1 METTEEL
8 RPSFVCAH
16 VLAEPMIDFAR
27 FSKFERLKRTVA
39 YVHRYMDNL
48 RRVVTGVPRETGS
61 NLGQEELQ
69 KAEVTLWKLAQL
81 EAYPDE
87 VAALKQN
94 KEKGTKLSIESS
106 SKLANLPPMIDDQ
119 DVLRVDG
126 RLDAADCLTFDAKY
140 PVILPRE
147 HRLTELVINWYHDKY
162 RHANDETILNE
173 IRQKFFVS
181 KLRASLRKTKSR
193 CMWCR
198 VHKSI
203 PVPPKMGPLPK
214 VRLTPFVRAFT
225 FVGIDYFGPYLVKVG
240 RSVAKRWGVVFTCLT
255 IRAIHIEVACS
266 LSADSCKK
274 AIRRFIARRG
284 APQEIYSDNGTNFIG
299 VSREL
304 AKELAEINSELGNS
318 ITDTY
323 TKWRFN
329 PPSAPHMGGCWER
342 MVRSIKTALE
352 VIPIDRKLDDESL
365 ATMFL
370 EAERMINSRPLTFV
384 SLATSDDEAITP
396 NHFLLLSSS
405 GVQQPVKLPVDE
417 KQALRSSWDMIQRT
431 LDRMW
436 RRWITEYLP
445 TIARRT
451 KWFKGVR
458 TIKEG
463 DLVVIADEKVRNR
476 WLRGRVARVY
486 PGKDGTIRKAD
497 VMTTGGILSRA
508 VAKLA
513 LLDVEPKDDAGS
525 EVQAT

>member
-1 METTEEL
+1 
-8 RPSFVCAH
+8 
-16 VLAEPMIDFAR
+16 
-27 FSKFERLKRTVA
+27 
-39 YVHRYMDNL
+39 
-48 RRVVTGVPRETGS
+48 
-61 NLGQEELQ
+61 
-69 KAEVTLWKLAQL
+69 
-81 EAYPDE
+81 
-87 VAALKQN
+87 
-94 KEKGTKLSIESS
+94 
-106 SKLANLPPMIDDQ
+106 
-119 DVLRVDG
+119 
-126 RLDAADCLTFDAKY
+126 
-140 PVILPRE
+140 
-147 HRLTELVINWYHDKY
+147 
-162 RHANDETILNE
+162 
-173 IRQKFFVS
+173 
-181 KLRASLRKTKSR
+181 
-193 CMWCR
+193 
-198 VHKSI
+198 
-203 PVPPKMGPLPK
+203 
-214 VRLTPFVRAFT
+214 
-225 FVGIDYFGPYLVKVG
+225 
-240 RSVAKRWGVVFTCLT
+240 
-255 IRAIHIEVACS
+255 
-266 LSADSCKK
+266 
-274 AIRRFIARRG
+274 
-284 APQEIYSDNGTNFIG
+284 
-299 VSREL
+299 
-304 AKELAEINSELGNS
+304 
-318 ITDTY
+318 
-323 TKWRFN
+323 
-329 PPSAPHMGGCWER
+329 

-405 GVQQPVKLPVDE
+405 EVQQPVKLPVDE